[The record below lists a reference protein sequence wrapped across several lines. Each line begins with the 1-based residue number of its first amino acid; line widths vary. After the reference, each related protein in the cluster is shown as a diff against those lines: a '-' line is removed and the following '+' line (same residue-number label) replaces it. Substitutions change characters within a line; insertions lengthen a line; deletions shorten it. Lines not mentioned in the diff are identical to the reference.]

1 VKIAPIGS
9 GKSGLVCG
17 VNGGHDG
24 DQMIVFVDDPGLVAV
39 GWRDKGLSLAGI
51 TEVVPFAKF
60 RDTHQTTVFDV
71 AVCGVIGLARSDSNK
86 SDGDDK

>member
-1 VKIAPIGS
+1 
-9 GKSGLVCG
+9 
-17 VNGGHDG
+17 
-24 DQMIVFVDDPGLVAV
+24 MIVSVDDPGLVAV